1 MPAGGLSVD
10 LLVMELPRT
19 WVAEARHKA
28 CFYQR
33 LHNDSCSDG
42 PCRHRWSTL
51 YTRWLPVVV
60 AGRWRGGVSVERLP
74 RARVAAA
81 RPKACLC
88 ARFRNTCE
96 TSESHWHC

>member
-42 PCRHRWSTL
+42 PCRHRWSNL
-51 YTRWLPVVV
+51 YTRLVRMRIRGCYVRPQLSPTAVSATAQLRN
-60 AGRWRGGVSVERLP
+60 AGS
-74 RARVAAA
+74 A
-81 RPKACLC
+81 
-88 ARFRNTCE
+88 
-96 TSESHWHC
+96 